1 MSLHLLGAR
10 HSRGA
15 IMVRRRR
22 DWSRAPPA
30 VNRRA
35 LFGLA
40 PLLLL
45 PPNAQAQQRPLVLPL
60 KWYVVQVEGDAFT
73 VEMPGIPD
81 HRIVNDVSARGTA
94 FALHTYSLESSG
106 YSYVVQTALYPGDVD
121 ISQPRRLI
129 QAAIDERAKV
139 LETRKWSKV
148 DWRDIAGSPAADST
162 GFLKGGNALR
172 QLVLLKGRRFVSL
185 AFMGAAAGM
194 TGVEAERFFKSLK
207 MKA

>member
-1 MSLHLLGAR
+1 MVTLSLGA
-10 HSRGA
+10 
-15 IMVRRRR
+15 
-22 DWSRAPPA
+22 W
-30 VNRRA
+30 
-35 LFGLA
+35 
-40 PLLLL
+40 
-45 PPNAQAQQRPLVLPL
+45 AQQKPLVLAA
-60 KWYVVQVEGDAFT
+60 KWYLVQIEDGAFRVEL
-73 VEMPGIPD
+73 PGIPD
-81 HRIVNDVSARGTA
+81 HRIVNDVSAHGTA
-94 FALHTYSLESSG
+94 FALHSYSLESSG

-185 AFMGAAAGM
+185 AFMGAAASM
-194 TGVEAERFFKSLK
+194 TGVEAERFFRSLK